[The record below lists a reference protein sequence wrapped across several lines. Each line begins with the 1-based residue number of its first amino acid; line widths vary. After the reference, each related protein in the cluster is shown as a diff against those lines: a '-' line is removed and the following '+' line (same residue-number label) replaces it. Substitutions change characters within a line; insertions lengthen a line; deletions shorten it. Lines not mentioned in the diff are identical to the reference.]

1 MTLTLLALGLLAV
14 GTYLMKAVGPV
25 ASAGRA
31 LPDGLAR
38 FADLVPAALL
48 AALVATQT
56 FVSGTSLTLD
66 ARAAGVGVAA
76 VAVALRAPFPV
87 VVALGAAVTAVVR
100 LLGWG

>member
-1 MTLTLLALGLLAV
+1 MTTTLVALGLLAV
-14 GTYLMKAVGPV
+14 GTYVMKAVGPV

-31 LPDGLAR
+31 LPEGLGR

-56 FVSGTSLTLD
+56 VVTGTSLSLD

-76 VAVALRAPFPV
+76 LAVALKAPFLLV
-87 VVALGAAVTAVVR
+87 VLLGAGVTALVR
-100 LLGWG
+100 LAGWG

>member
-1 MTLTLLALGLLAV
+1 MTPTLVALGLLAI

-31 LPDGLAR
+31 LPQGLAS

-56 FVSGTSLTLD
+56 FVSGTTLVLD
-66 ARAAGVGVAA
+66 ARAAGVGAA
-76 VAVALRAPFPV
+76 ALAVMAKAPFLLV
-87 VVALGAAVTAVVR
+87 VLIGAAVTAVVR
-100 LLGWG
+100 LVGWG

>member
-1 MTLTLLALGLLAV
+1 MTPTLLAVGLLAV

-31 LPDGLAR
+31 LPAGLAR

-76 VAVALRAPFPV
+76 LAVAAKAPFPLV
-87 VVALGAAVTAVVR
+87 VLLGAGVTALVR
-100 LLGWG
+100 LAGWG

>member
-1 MTLTLLALGLLAV
+1 MTTTLLALGLLAA
-14 GTYLMKAVGPV
+14 GTYVMKAVGPV

-76 VAVALRAPFPV
+76 VAVALKAPFPV

>member
-1 MTLTLLALGLLAV
+1 MTLTLLALALLAV
-14 GTYLMKAVGPV
+14 GSYLMKAVGPV